1 MTVLFISPVPKV
13 SAQGR
18 DKQTYS
24 FYDSTIGQ
32 VKSSGKLIGNTRAKD
47 AQVVLKFTPNF
58 DTLEYKTGLDEKIL
72 NPYKGNTEMGF
83 PENIVNQEYITLQ
96 TFYEIQDGVPFG
108 TYTSKM
114 KSNANIFNFSFLN
127 KNAVL
132 PEVTFIENF
141 QLTLYDRVNRF
152 DDTTARGR
160 FAILLLK
167 NHPRIAASKQV
178 MNPVV
183 HQFYIS
189 SENEAVEEQ
198 RKKQDLIDTATF
210 EKVSLF
216 RNTSEFKTYQVAV
229 LCTQKDS
236 TPIVKG
242 NANFETCKER
252 ISSFLSEGRQQKE
265 NIEKFLN
272 IVELSKNKNEKA
284 RFEIK
289 YLIQQAFNTDIFTSR
304 DGYIWW
310 LSKASTPNM
319 GKHAD
324 LQKLENILLTEY
336 LAFNPEADVTNW
348 YSELLKELIAKKVRI
363 E

>member
-127 KNAVL
+127 KNAEQWTL
-132 PEVTFIENF
+132 NDSKELFNSAIE
-141 QLTLYDRVNRF
+141 LSLEERF
-152 DDTTARGR
+152 DFIGE
-160 FAILLLK
+160 
-167 NHPRIAASKQV
+167 IA
-178 MNPVV
+178 
-183 HQFYIS
+183 
-189 SENEAVEEQ
+189 
-198 RKKQDLIDTATF
+198 
-210 EKVSLF
+210 
-216 RNTSEFKTYQVAV
+216 
-229 LCTQKDS
+229 
-236 TPIVKG
+236 
-242 NANFETCKER
+242 
-252 ISSFLSEGRQQKE
+252 
-265 NIEKFLN
+265 
-272 IVELSKNKNEKA
+272 
-284 RFEIK
+284 
-289 YLIQQAFNTDIFTSR
+289 
-304 DGYIWW
+304 
-310 LSKASTPNM
+310 
-319 GKHAD
+319 
-324 LQKLENILLTEY
+324 
-336 LAFNPEADVTNW
+336 
-348 YSELLKELIAKKVRI
+348 KELRVYRDLFTYLSDKYKELQEPYKIIKSNLEANCFSHSKKGDIKEATAIMNLKSNYNWTDRTTNTHTITEQPLFPDVPKNNGNK
-363 E
+363 